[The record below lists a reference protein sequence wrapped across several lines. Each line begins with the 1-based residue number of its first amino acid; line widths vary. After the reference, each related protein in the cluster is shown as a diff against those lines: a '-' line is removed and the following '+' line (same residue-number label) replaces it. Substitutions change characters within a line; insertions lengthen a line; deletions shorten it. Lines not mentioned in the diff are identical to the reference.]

1 MKPPYHEE
9 GEFISPI
16 FVTPKS
22 DGGYRLILNLKS
34 LNEYIDIEHFKMHGL
49 KEILKLVERNCYMA
63 ALDIKD
69 AYYSIPVEESFQ
81 KYLKFVWKGMLYQ
94 FCVLPNGLSSCPRW
108 FTKILKPPL
117 SELRELKHD
126 ISAYID
132 DMYLQGNTKTKC
144 VSNIVATIKKLR
156 SLGFTIHAGKSY
168 LIPTQ
173 KIDILGF
180 TIDSVAMMFSLK
192 ETKKKDLRNLI
203 TKTIA
208 KTFIKITKI
217 SKVI

>member
-1 MKPPYHEE
+1 
-9 GEFISPI
+9 
-16 FVTPKS
+16 
-22 DGGYRLILNLKS
+22 
-34 LNEYIDIEHFKMHGL
+34 
-49 KEILKLVERNCYMA
+49 MA
-63 ALDIKD
+63 
-69 AYYSIPVEESFQ
+69 V
-81 KYLKFVWKGMLYQ
+81 
-94 FCVLPNGLSSCPRW
+94 
-108 FTKILKPPL
+108 
-117 SELRELKHD
+117 LRELKHD
-126 ISAYID
+126 ISADID
-132 DMYLQGNTKTKC
+132 DMYLQGNTKTYC
-144 VSNIVATIKKLR
+144 VCNIVATIKKLR

>member
-1 MKPPYHEE
+1 M
-9 GEFISPI
+9 
-16 FVTPKS
+16 
-22 DGGYRLILNLKS
+22 
-34 LNEYIDIEHFKMHGL
+34 
-49 KEILKLVERNCYMA
+49 
-63 ALDIKD
+63 
-69 AYYSIPVEESFQ
+69 
-81 KYLKFVWKGMLYQ
+81 
-94 FCVLPNGLSSCPRW
+94 LPNGLSPCPRW

-117 SELRELKHD
+117 AELRELKRD
-126 ISAYID
+126 ISVYID

>member
-69 AYYSIPVEESFQ
+69 LYYSIPVEESFQ
-81 KYLKFVWKGMLYQ
+81 KKPEICLERNTISILCTTEWT
-94 FCVLPNGLSSCPRW
+94 
-108 FTKILKPPL
+108 FTM
-117 SELRELKHD
+117 S
-126 ISAYID
+126 
-132 DMYLQGNTKTKC
+132 
-144 VSNIVATIKKLR
+144 
-156 SLGFTIHAGKSY
+156 
-168 LIPTQ
+168 
-173 KIDILGF
+173 
-180 TIDSVAMMFSLK
+180 
-192 ETKKKDLRNLI
+192 
-203 TKTIA
+203 
-208 KTFIKITKI
+208 
-217 SKVI
+217 